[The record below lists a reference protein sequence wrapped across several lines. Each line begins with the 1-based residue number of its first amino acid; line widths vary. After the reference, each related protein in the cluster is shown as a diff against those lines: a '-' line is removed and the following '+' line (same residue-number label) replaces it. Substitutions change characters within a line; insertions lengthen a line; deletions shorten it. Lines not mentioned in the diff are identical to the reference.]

1 MIILLAILCLLLKG
15 VATELNIASFT
26 GTIGPGNYTYFTLNE
41 KGRVTLILES
51 LSGDVDI
58 YLSKDV
64 EKPNYAEYD
73 LQSAT
78 CGLDKISVPK
88 SYPRPL
94 HIALYGYIQST
105 VSEYKLTVVKDATAG
120 YDQNNFDKYT
130 PTDNEGEDKQSLKS
144 ILWTIILGILKIIL
158 EVVF

>member
-1 MIILLAILCLLLKG
+1 MMILLAILCTLLK
-15 VATELNIASFT
+15 VIATELSIATFT

-41 KGRVTLILES
+41 KGRVSLILES

-78 CGLDKISVPK
+78 CGIDKISVPK

-94 HIALYGYIQST
+94 HIALYGYVQST
-105 VSEYKLTVVKDATAG
+105 VSEYKLTVVKDAVG
-120 YDQNNFDKYT
+120 YDPNNFDKYT
-130 PTDNEGEDKQSLKS
+130 ATDNEGEDKQSLKS